1 MLDAPLRET
10 ERRSWFY
17 ASIWSMIIFIT
28 VPLARAI
35 QSYVSERW
43 GRDTFMYAVII
54 TVIIV
59 SSFALLKL
67 RQRKPAT
74 TKKNY
79 LWLVSVSAIF
89 ITYTIKLRRN
99 PEEAIHFIQYGLL
112 AVLVYRALTH
122 RIADNGIYFVALLIT
137 AAIGMVDE
145 ALQWLTP
152 QRIWGLS
159 DIWLNTV
166 AAALSLL
173 MIAKGLSPG
182 IIAGRP
188 TAATVR
194 MLYRTALCVV
204 LLLAASL
211 LNTPQ
216 RISSYVSKLP
226 SLEFIVANSSVMVE
240 YGYRYEHGE
249 TGVFRSRLAPDEL
262 RQTDKSRANE
272 AAVQLDLLPA
282 PSDYTEFLRRYT
294 PFNDPFLHEVR
305 VRLNR
310 RDYYL
315 RSAAE
320 YRDRDSDEFRRR
332 MTIAHFE
339 NRIMEKYFPETL
351 SQSSFVL
358 PAETVSHMK
367 ENALID
373 TDYESAV
380 SKHLLTRVNER
391 QVLWFSITL
400 AIFLLVM
407 DRRLSGT
414 GSLRP

>member
-67 RQRKPAT
+67 RQRKRAT

-400 AIFLLVM
+400 AILLLVM